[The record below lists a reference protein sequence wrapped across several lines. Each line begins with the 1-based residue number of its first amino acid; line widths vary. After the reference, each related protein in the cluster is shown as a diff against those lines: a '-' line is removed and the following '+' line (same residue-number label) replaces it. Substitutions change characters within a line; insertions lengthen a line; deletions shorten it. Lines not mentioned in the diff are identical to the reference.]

1 MKKVAKSFLVIC
13 FIVIPVFFEFYYLFE
28 GIQEE
33 IKYGYENNGYTAFL
47 LIIPSGSLLLSSCG
61 YFFVKLKYFPLF
73 NMLLGLISLSIGEY
87 IVWFRYRLSFM
98 TLLIHDVILMIIL
111 ISFWIF
117 IKSLIFKKIY
127 KWL

>member
-1 MKKVAKSFLVIC
+1 M
-13 FIVIPVFFEFYYLFE
+13 
-28 GIQEE
+28 
-33 IKYGYENNGYTAFL
+33 ENPLHL
-47 LIIPSGSLLLSSCG
+47 L
-61 YFFVKLKYFPLF
+61 VKLKYFPLF

>member
-1 MKKVAKSFLVIC
+1 MKKVVKSFLVIC

-33 IKYGYENNGYTAFL
+33 IKYGYTAFL
-47 LIIPSGSLLLSSCG
+47 LIIPSGSLLLSSCT

>member
-13 FIVIPVFFEFYYLFE
+13 FIVIPVFFEFYILFE
-28 GIQEE
+28 GIHSKIEY
-33 IKYGYENNGYTAFL
+33 KDKLNGFIAL
-47 LIIPSGSLLLSSCG
+47 MQIILSGSLLLSSCG

-73 NMLLGLISLSIGEY
+73 NMLFALIFLIIGEF
-87 IVWFRYRLSFM
+87 IVCFRYDFRFENWNVMRML
-98 TLLIHDVILMIIL
+98 VILL
-111 ISFWIF
+111 FWIF